1 MYWGSAFAA
10 LPHRTAH
17 ATVMTHRSHSDLAQ
31 LVAVRCPSR
40 TPGFECVDLALPGY
54 HQCCLGHSLIPGR
67 TPLTGDGRVTP
78 TKRTPPSEP
87 SSAEALT
94 H

>member
-1 MYWGSAFAA
+1 MSWGSAFAA
-10 LPHRTAH
+10 LPHRTAR
-17 ATVMTHRSHSDLAQ
+17 AAVMTHRSQSGLAQ

-40 TPGFECVDLALPGY
+40 TPGFECVDLTLPGY

-67 TPLTGDGRVTP
+67 TPFAGDGRVTP
-78 TKRTPPSEP
+78 TKRTPSEP
-87 SSAEALT
+87 SSAEALA